1 MRAAELA
8 SSERATHAR
17 HELTDVRRKIDGILD
32 AIERGA
38 WSPSLQHRLDELE
51 RQRGAG
57 VRAPAADQAVVHLH
71 PATSALY
78 RQKVQCLVA
87 SLSDPEIKGAAAEVI
102 RGLIERVVL
111 VPDPAAPDGHRLE
124 VHGAAATVLALGQ
137 GASSGPVSLRGGA
150 TRSRSDVVLSQVSV
164 VAGTGFEPVTFRL

>member
-87 SLSDPEIKGAAAEVI
+87 SLSDPEIKGTDHVPSRGVATALLEQGCLPGQAA
-102 RGLIERVVL
+102 R
-111 VPDPAAPDGHRLE
+111 DGRL
-124 VHGAAATVLALGQ
+124 T
-137 GASSGPVSLRGGA
+137 
-150 TRSRSDVVLSQVSV
+150 SRSSLSGAMVSSV
-164 VAGTGFEPVTFRL
+164 M